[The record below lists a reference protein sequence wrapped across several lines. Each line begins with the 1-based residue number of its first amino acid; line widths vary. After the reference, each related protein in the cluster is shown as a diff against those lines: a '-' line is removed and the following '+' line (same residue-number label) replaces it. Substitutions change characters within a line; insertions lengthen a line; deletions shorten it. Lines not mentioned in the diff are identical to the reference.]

1 MEDIILKNTETKN
14 MFIQWVLDNKT
25 EITDTFVRRWIL
37 DLYDETKI
45 YSMFHIK
52 LEFKHSEDRTQ
63 QTSIE
68 LICTPNSNIGS

>member
-1 MEDIILKNTETKN
+1 MTNDFMNWVME
-14 MFIQWVLDNKT
+14 NKI

-52 LEFKHSEDRTQ
+52 LEFTHSEDGTQ
-63 QTSIE
+63 QTSIK
-68 LICTPNSNIGS
+68 LICTPNSNSGLKTKSMII

>member
-1 MEDIILKNTETKN
+1 MNIEFLN
-14 MFIQWVLDNKT
+14 WVLNNKI
-25 EITDTFVRRWIL
+25 EITDTYVRRWIL

-52 LEFKHSEDRTQ
+52 SEFKYSEDKTQ

>member
-52 LEFKHSEDRTQ
+52 VEFKYSEDRTQ